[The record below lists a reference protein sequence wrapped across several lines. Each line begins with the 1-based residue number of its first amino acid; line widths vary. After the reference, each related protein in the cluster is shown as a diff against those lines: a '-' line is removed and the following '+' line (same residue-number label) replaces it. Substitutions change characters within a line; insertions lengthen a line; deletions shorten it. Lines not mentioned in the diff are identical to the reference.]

1 MLATVAHKEGR
12 QILRDL
18 GLGGWVLGFDRA
30 KRRAGQCNYTRKTI
44 TLSEYFVRMNEWDE
58 VRNTILHEAAH
69 ALAGP
74 GAGHG
79 YLWAKQCRL
88 VGIEPKRCYDSE
100 AVNMPQ
106 GNVVVSCVNH
116 GEVGRQHR
124 MPKANARSYMV
135 CRKCRT
141 RLTYRKAYA

>member
-1 MLATVAHKEGR
+1 MLATVAHKEGK

-18 GLGGWVLGFDRA
+18 GLSGWVLGFDRA
-30 KRRAGQCNYTRKTI
+30 KQRAGACHHTKNLI
-44 TLSEYFVRMNEWDE
+44 TLSEYYVRMNEWTE

-74 GAGHG
+74 RMGHG
-79 YLWAKQCRL
+79 PAWARQCRL
-88 VGIEPKRCYDSE
+88 LGIEPKRCYDSE

-106 GNVVVSCVNH
+106 GNVVVSCLNH

-124 MPKANARSYMV
+124 MPKANARSYKV

-141 RLTYRKAYA
+141 RLTYRKVWG